1 MTLSKW
7 VTWVLIVLA
16 VLTINAAV
24 VASIAG
30 ITFAL
35 GRTAYQPTVS
45 AVPPCIP
52 SVDHC

>member
-16 VLTINAAV
+16 VLAINAAV
-24 VASIAG
+24 VAGIAG
-30 ITFAL
+30 IAFAL
-35 GRTAYQPTVS
+35 GRSAYQPTVS

-52 SVDHC
+52 RVNHC